1 MSYSPKTY
9 RKQGGDE
16 FVVASGG
23 SIDVESGGSLKLAG
37 TAISATAAELNESVI
52 GVDIADLSAE
62 GSYYVVSPHAGS
74 IAKIWSVIDGAVGTA
89 DVTITAKIATVAVTG
104 GVVTIA
110 TAGSAA
116 GDVDSAT
123 PSAANVVTAGQAIEL
138 LVTGGGAGGT
148 PRGHVA
154 IVISR

>member
-1 MSYSPKTY
+1 MAALTENQKDFIKFAIPDKDTAQALIDRVKSYVLT
-9 RKQGGDE
+9 
-16 FVVASGG
+16 
-23 SIDVESGGSLKLAG
+23 L
-37 TAISATAAELNESVI
+37 
-52 GVDIADLSAE
+52 DIADLSAE
-62 GSYYVVSPHAGS
+62 ASYYLVAPLAGRIS
-74 IAKIWSVIDGAVGTA
+74 KIYSVIDGAVATA

-123 PSAANVVTAGQAIEL
+123 PTAANTVTAGQAIEF

-148 PRGHVA
+148 PRGHLSV
-154 IVISR
+154 VIDY